1 MCTMITID
9 RRTFLRGLGVSI
21 ALPAFDSLHAAN
33 ESRSSPNA
41 KRFVCVSPNYGMN
54 PGGFFPEQT
63 GTDYATPRLL
73 KPLEPHRRDL
83 TIFTNLDHPGV
94 GGGHGC
100 SQTLLNGF
108 ELKDTKDRP
117 QRLQSLDQFLAGQL
131 GQTTRFP
138 SLLLGAGGVSWSRA
152 GIKLPTDDDP
162 AKVFAKLFVDD
173 NPKVKQQT
181 QKFLDEDASILDV
194 VRQDA
199 KRLNTRLAKADQDK
213 LDQFLTSIRGVELK
227 LKRQADWIDIAK
239 PKASDNVIRGG
250 DNDDAIVDLAYPYNT
265 SVMYDLMVLALQTNS
280 TNVIC
285 YGHPGGN
292 RMFPFD
298 GITLGYHSLTHHGKR
313 PELLKELSIIETFY
327 AAQCSGFLKKLKE
340 TPDSEGQSLLESTVV
355 MFGSGMGNASAHSS
369 RNLPIM
375 VAGGGFRNGSHH
387 RFERNGRDGR
397 PLSDL
402 FVTILQQLG
411 VERDRFSTSASNMN
425 DLLI

>member
-1 MCTMITID
+1 MVGSN
-9 RRTFLRGLGVSI
+9 RRHFLRGLGVSI
-21 ALPAFDSLHAAN
+21 ALPAFESLLSAT
-33 ESRSSPNA
+33 ETKRSRTA

-54 PGGFFPEQT
+54 PGGFFPEKT
-63 GTDYATPRLL
+63 GTDYAMPSLL
-73 KPLEPHRRDL
+73 KSLEPHRQDL
-83 TIFTNLDHPGV
+83 TVFTNLDHPGV

-100 SQTLLNGF
+100 SNTLLNGF

-117 QRLQSLDQFLAGQL
+117 QRLQSLDQFLAGHI
-131 GQTTRFP
+131 GQATRFP
-138 SLLLGAGGVSWSRA
+138 SLLLGDGGISWSRA
-152 GIKLPTDDDP
+152 GIKLPTDGDP
-162 AKVFAKLFVDD
+162 VRVFAKLFVDD

-194 VRQDA
+194 VRKDA

-227 LKRQADWIDIAK
+227 LKRQADWIEIAK
-239 PKASDNVIRGG
+239 PKASDKVIRGG
-250 DNDDAIVDLAYPYNT
+250 DDDDTIVDLAYPYNT
-265 SVMYDLMVLALQTNS
+265 SVMYDLMVIALQTNS

-292 RMFPFD
+292 RMFPFE

-327 AAQCSGFLKKLKE
+327 AAQFSQFLQKLKE
-340 TPDSEGQSLLESTVV
+340 TPDSDGQSLLESTVV

-369 RNLPIM
+369 RNLPII
-375 VAGGGFRNGSHH
+375 VAGGGFKNGSHH

-402 FVTILQQLG
+402 FVTIQQQLG
-411 VERDRFSTSASNMN
+411 IERDTFSTSTSNMN